1 MGRPVPLS
9 AFVAGID
16 AAVSW
21 RFYRMEIVGGTI
33 SGAKLVNI
41 IFSAKFFALN
51 LGNILQKDSG
61 VKCSG
66 LLSQ

>member
-1 MGRPVPLS
+1 
-9 AFVAGID
+9 
-16 AAVSW
+16 
-21 RFYRMEIVGGTI
+21 MEIVGGTI

-51 LGNILQKDSG
+51 LGNILQKASG